1 MADMSVPL
9 STYLR
14 VIRLPS
20 RSLGE
25 AQPERAKLNGAI
37 HQALQNLARHEPALQ
52 LARDEDAYGNCT
64 FRVSANG
71 YVLSVATRCGQD
83 SARRGGETQTFV
95 SYTVTAE
102 THLLKLDH
110 ISKRYTS
117 LTGYLRI
124 AGGLVG
130 FGLLYWGIQELLGWL
145 DISAVRVP
153 IYVFIVAALFGVG
166 VGERIGF
173 LFGGILASRA
183 WSRAKREGALPQLEL
198 LWGETMQRI
207 NEITGPYEKL

>member
-1 MADMSVPL
+1 MGVPL

-14 VIRLPS
+14 VIRLHA

-25 AQPERAKLNGAI
+25 AQPERARLNGAI
-37 HQALQNLARHEPALQ
+37 HQSLQNLARHEPTLQ
-52 LARDEDAYGNCT
+52 VAREEDAYGNCT

-110 ISKRYTS
+110 ISRRYTS

-124 AGGLVG
+124 AGGIVG
-130 FGLLYWGIQELLGWL
+130 FGLLYWGIQELMACFNLVV
-145 DISAVRVP
+145 ARVP
-153 IYVFIVAALFGVG
+153 VYIFIVAALFGIG

-173 LFGGILASRA
+173 LFGGTLATRA
-183 WSRAKREGALPQLEL
+183 WARAKREGALPQLET

-207 NEITGPYEKL
+207 NEITEPYEKL